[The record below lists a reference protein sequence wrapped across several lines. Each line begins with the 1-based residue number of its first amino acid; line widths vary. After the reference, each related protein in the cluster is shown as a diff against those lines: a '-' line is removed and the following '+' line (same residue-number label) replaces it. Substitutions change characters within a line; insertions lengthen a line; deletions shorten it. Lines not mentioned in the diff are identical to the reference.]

1 MKKIE
6 FLQELRKGL
15 NGLPEADIN
24 ERVSFYS
31 DMIDDRIEEG
41 IPEEEAVAQVGTPE
55 EVLKEI
61 LSDVSLVKIIK
72 QKVKPKRTLRG
83 WEIALI
89 IIGSPLWL
97 ALIIAAFAVTIAL
110 FAALWGVIIG
120 LFGGDLAIGVG
131 GLASFGAAIIQFVNG
146 QAPSGIATIGAGL
159 LLIGLSLFMLLA
171 CIGLAKLTVKL
182 IKAIVLGIKRSLVGK
197 EKK

>member
-15 NGLPEADIN
+15 NGLPETDIN

-41 IPEEEAVAQVGTPE
+41 IPEEEAVAQIGTPE

-97 ALIIAAFAVTIAL
+97 ALIIAVFVVTISL
-110 FAALWGVIIG
+110 FAALWGVIFG
-120 LFGGDLAIGVG
+120 LFGGDIAVGIG
-131 GLASFGAAIIQFVNG
+131 GLASFGVAINQFVNG
-146 QAPSGIATIGAGL
+146 QTSSGITTIGAGL
-159 LLIGLSLFMLLA
+159 ILIGLSVFMLLA
-171 CIGLAKLTVKL
+171 CIGLAKLIVKL
-182 IKAIVLGIKRSLVGK
+182 IKTIVLGIKKSLVGK
-197 EKK
+197 EKQ